1 MKWPVISGRMFKV
14 DNVLLR
20 AEKLTKHYPIYGG
33 VLMQQKATVYAVTD
47 VSCSIQAGETLGL
60 VGESGCGKSTLGRA
74 LIKLYP
80 STSGQIFF
88 QGQDI
93 THLSEKDMRQ
103 IRKDVQ
109 IIFQD
114 PYESLNARHT
124 VGYILQEPFMIH
136 NIGTPKQRRLWVGDL
151 LTRVGLQESSQSKYP
166 HEFSG
171 GQRQRIGIARAIALK
186 PQLIICDEPVS
197 ALDVSMQAQILNLLM
212 DLQEEMGLSYL
223 FISHDLA
230 AVKCMSDRVAVM
242 YLGNIVEI
250 ATAND
255 IYQKPLHPYTQSLLS
270 AIPVADPTQRKKGQA
285 LQGDVPSPRRPPKG
299 CKFHTRCP
307 YMQEICKAKEP
318 QLEAVEKDQT
328 HLTACHFPA
337 LMKDRT

>member
-1 MKWPVISGRMFKV
+1 MKWLVTNGRRFKMN
-14 DNVLLR
+14 DLQQDDVLLR

-33 VLMQQKATVYAVTD
+33 VFMRQKATVFAVTD
-47 VSCSIQAGETLGL
+47 VSFSMQAGETLGL
-60 VGESGCGKSTLGRA
+60 VGESGCGKSTLGRV

-80 STSGQIFF
+80 STFGKIFF

-93 THLSEKDMRQ
+93 THWSEKDMRQ
-103 IRKDVQ
+103 MRKDIQ
-109 IIFQD
+109 IVFQD

-136 NIGTPKQRRLWVGDL
+136 NIGTPKQRRLWVSDL

-255 IYQKPLHPYTQSLLS
+255 IYQNLYTLTHKVYFLLYLWQILPNVS
-270 AIPVADPTQRKKGQA
+270 KEKDFKGMFLLLVAH
-285 LQGDVPSPRRPPKG
+285 PKG
-299 CKFHTRCP
+299 VNFTHDVLMCRIFVR
-307 YMQEICKAKEP
+307 P
-318 QLEAVEKDQT
+318 QN
-328 HLTACHFPA
+328 HN
-337 LMKDRT
+337 